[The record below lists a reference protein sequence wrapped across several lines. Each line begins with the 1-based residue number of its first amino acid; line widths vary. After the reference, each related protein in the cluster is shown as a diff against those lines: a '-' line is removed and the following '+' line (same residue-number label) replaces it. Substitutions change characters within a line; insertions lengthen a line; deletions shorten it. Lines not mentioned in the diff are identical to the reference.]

1 MEYILIF
8 IGLFLMELIY
18 FKIADRFNIIDK
30 PNLRSSHTQITLR
43 GGGVIFYL
51 ALLLYSIVYNFPY
64 PYFLIGCTA
73 IAAISF
79 LDDVF
84 TLSNKIRIAI
94 HAFAIV
100 ALFFEV
106 QIFQLPLVWIP
117 ISFILGI
124 GIFNAYNF
132 MDGINGITASYSLAV
147 LALLGYCQQLFP
159 FIEDNVLLYLGIS
172 VMVFAF
178 FNFRNKAKTFAGD
191 VGSMTMAYALVFALA
206 LLIIKTKNPVFIMFL
221 SVYGI
226 DTMLTIL
233 ERIKRK
239 ENIFEA
245 HRLHLYQ
252 LLANEAK
259 GNRLAIALA
268 YSIIQVLVGL
278 VVIAFADQGIATQ
291 IAISVSILGVL
302 ILVYCILKRYIKRK
316 FMLE

>member
-8 IGLFLMELIY
+8 IGLLMVELIY
-18 FKIADRFNIIDK
+18 FKVADRYNIIDK
-30 PNLRSSHTQITLR
+30 PNLRSSHSQITLR
-43 GGGVIFYL
+43 GGGIIFYF
-51 ALLLYSIVYNFPY
+51 ALLLYSIIYNVPY

-94 HAFAIV
+94 HALAIV

-106 QIFQLPLVWIP
+106 QITLLPIVWIP
-117 ISFILGI
+117 VSFILGI

-132 MDGINGITASYSLAV
+132 MDGINGITASYSVSV
-147 LALLGYCQQLFP
+147 LALLWYCQQLFP
-159 FIEDNVLLYLGIS
+159 FIDDNLLLYLGIS
-172 VMVFAF
+172 VLVFAL

-206 LLIIKTKNPVFIMFL
+206 MLIIKTKNLVFIMFL

-226 DTMLTIL
+226 DTMLTII

-245 HRLHLYQ
+245 HRSHLYQ

-259 GNRLAIALA
+259 GNRLVIALV
-268 YSIIQVLVGL
+268 YTVVQLLIG
-278 VVIAFADQGIATQ
+278 VVIITFSDQEISTQ
-291 IAISVSILGVL
+291 LAISVFILIVL
-302 ILVYCILKRYIKRK
+302 VIVYSVLKKYIKRK
-316 FMLE
+316 YKIK

>member
-18 FKIADRFNIIDK
+18 FKIADWFNIIDK